1 MSPVRTLLAIACA
14 TGACAADA
22 TPSATAAQEAA
33 PAVTSAATAASSPAT
48 AWSVRQKA
56 SYLVG
61 QQMAESIRHYQL
73 DAEILQRSI
82 ADAVAGRPS
91 AVPADEA
98 QQVLG
103 AYQAE
108 LQEVQAKAG
117 AERKSGNKAW
127 LEANAKKPGVKTTT
141 SGLQYQ
147 VVSEGPKDGKGPK
160 ADDRVK
166 VHYTGALTDG
176 TVFDASAA
184 HGGPATFG
192 VGQVI
197 KGWTEALQLMK
208 PGDKWKLFIPAELA
222 YGESAPPSIG
232 PNQILVFDVELLE
245 VLRGGPDTIKP

>member
-1 MSPVRTLLAIACA
+1 MNPVRTLLALGLAA
-14 TGACAADA
+14 GACAADA
-22 TPSATAAQEAA
+22 TAPAAQEAV
-33 PAVTSAATAASSPAT
+33 PAMTSTAAATAPALADWT
-48 AWSVRQKA
+48 TRQKA

-61 QQMAESIRHYQL
+61 LQMAESVRHYQL
-73 DAEILQRSI
+73 DAGILQQAI
-82 ADAVAGRPS
+82 ADAVAGRQPV
-91 AVPADEA
+91 VPPAEA

-108 LQEVQAKAG
+108 LQASQAKVG
-117 AERKSGNKAW
+117 AERKTGNKAW
-127 LEANAKKPGVKTTT
+127 LEANAKKPGVKTTA

-147 VVSEGPKDGKGPK
+147 VVSEGAKDGKGPK
-160 ADDRVK
+160 VDDRVK

-208 PGDKWKLFIPAELA
+208 PGDKWKLFIPPEIA

-245 VLRGGPDTIKP
+245 VLRGAPDTIKP